1 MKLEDLETP
10 AVVVD
15 LDRLEANVARLQ
27 RYLDE
32 HSIANRPHIKTHR
45 IPEIARL
52 QVDAGAVGIACQ
64 KTSEAQVM
72 ADAGFGDILI
82 PYNIIGQAKLRRL
95 FDLARRVKVSVAADS
110 AFTVRGYAT
119 AAAQGGAEL
128 PVLVEFDTGSGRC
141 GVQSPQ
147 QAAELARLI
156 EGSPSLRFDGLMTHP
171 CNEDSDRFVR
181 ETKALLQADGIAVQ
195 RVSYGGTPVVWQA
208 HTFAEVTEYRAGTY
222 VYGDRATVRSGAM
235 SVDECALGVVTTVV
249 SRPTA
254 DRGIIDAGSKSL
266 TSDLLGMDDYGLIL
280 DYPDARIYGLSE
292 EHGHVDFSRCARK
305 PDIGERVTI
314 LPNHCCVVSNL
325 FDQVFGT
332 RGQDV
337 EVTWPVAARG
347 RSQ

>member
-1 MKLEDLETP
+1 MKRNELETP
-10 AVVVD
+10 AIVID
-15 LDRLEANVARLQ
+15 LDRLEANVDRLQ
-27 RYLDE
+27 RYLDK
-32 HSIANRPHIKTHR
+32 HGIANRPHIKTHK

-52 QVDAGAVGIACQ
+52 QVDAGAIGIACQ
-64 KTSEAQVM
+64 KTSEAQTM

-82 PYNIIGQAKLRRL
+82 PYNIVGQVKLRRL
-95 FDLARRVKVSVAADS
+95 ADLAHRIKVSVAADS
-110 AFTVRGYAT
+110 DFTVRGYAT
-119 AAAQGGAEL
+119 VAAQEGVEL
-128 PVLVEFDTGSGRC
+128 PVLVEFDTGGGRC

-156 EGSPSLRFDGLMTHP
+156 EHSPNLRFDGLMTHP
-171 CNEDSDRFVR
+171 CNKNSDGFVR
-181 ETKALLQADGIAVQ
+181 QTKALLQAEGITVK
-195 RVSYGGTPVVWQA
+195 RVSYGGTPAVWQA
-208 HTFAEVTEYRAGTY
+208 HTLTEVTEYRAGTY
-222 VYGDRATVRSGAM
+222 VYGDRATVRAGAM
-235 SVDECALGVVTTVV
+235 SLDECALSVVTTVV
-249 SRPTA
+249 SRPME

-292 EHGHVDFSRCARK
+292 EHGHVDFSNCALK
-305 PDIGERVTI
+305 PDIGERVTV

-325 FDQVFGT
+325 FDRVFGT